1 MGFRLRLFLGVSI
14 AVLLSAALYGVLGF
28 LAFRSNLEHER
39 EESLESFTQAAISSV
54 DVSGSRPVFAFDE
67 MNQAVF
73 EEYSTSRFRV
83 SKDNQTV
90 LEFRGAFPVSASGW
104 LIEQVALENG
114 FTLDVAFSTEESSNA
129 LHNYWRT
136 TALALPISLAFALL
150 LSYFLQRLLLKPMRD
165 LRNATA
171 VLSKQSIPEPVEVPP
186 GNDELSQ
193 LAESFN
199 RMTLSLQAFIERERS
214 FTRYASHELR
224 TPLSNL
230 RVLIEGAQKNLF
242 SPEEVWSKLEDNLK
256 RMEGIL
262 SGLLTLTRSP
272 KLNPEP
278 VLVDALI
285 QEVIGNLNTT
295 VRSRISYTPNKNSLI
310 ALGQDDLV
318 KNVITNLVNNG
329 LKYSE
334 GNVAVTATETK
345 QNVTITIS
353 DQGSG
358 VPSEALTKLTEP
370 FFRVDTRKGGLGL
383 GLALVKHIVEAMQGR
398 LELKNL
404 DPGFQATVYLPHA
417 DIKKTKET
425 VYA

>member
-1 MGFRLRLFLGVSI
+1 
-14 AVLLSAALYGVLGF
+14 
-28 LAFRSNLEHER
+28 
-39 EESLESFTQAAISSV
+39 
-54 DVSGSRPVFAFDE
+54 
-67 MNQAVF
+67 
-73 EEYSTSRFRV
+73 
-83 SKDNQTV
+83 
-90 LEFRGAFPVSASGW
+90 
-104 LIEQVALENG
+104 
-114 FTLDVAFSTEESSNA
+114 
-129 LHNYWRT
+129 
-136 TALALPISLAFALL
+136 
-150 LSYFLQRLLLKPMRD
+150 MRD

-262 SGLLTLTRSP
+262 GGLLTLTRSP

-278 VLVDALI
+278 VLVDALV
-285 QEVIGNLNTT
+285 QEVIGNLNTIL
-295 VRSRISYTPNKNSLI
+295 RSRIHYTPSKSSPI

-318 KNVITNLVNNG
+318 KNVITNLINNG

-334 GNVAVTATETK
+334 GNVAVTVTETK

-353 DQGSG
+353 DEGKG
-358 VPSEALTKLTEP
+358 VPSEALSKLTEP

-383 GLALVKHIVEAMQGR
+383 GLALVKHIVEAMQGH

-404 DPGFQATVYLPHA
+404 NPGFQATVHLPHA
-417 DIKKTKET
+417 DIKRSKDP